1 MAIGDKKHIVAE
13 QPLKADESINLCNVY
28 RCDWEAY
35 EVLSVYSVLSKQ
47 LLAYKVM
54 HKGHADQDEWLSM
67 PFNKK
72 LLVSQTPKVQVVPN
86 QFAQNNV
93 SDQLPF
99 VIDSDLPKDH
109 KHILEG
115 IAQWQ
120 LQKGSGQQLFVWYQ
134 DNQLLV
140 VLFNQKQLQFSNV
153 FAANTEHEVLYFI
166 VAAIQAVQMEQSQL
180 TLTVSY
186 DLWQNTAL
194 INFLKPYFQGADCLR
209 LPYELDAELLD
220 LTAWLMPNELMAQ
233 CE

>member
-1 MAIGDKKHIVAE
+1 
-13 QPLKADESINLCNVY
+13 
-28 RCDWEAY
+28 
-35 EVLSVYSVLSKQ
+35 
-47 LLAYKVM
+47 
-54 HKGHADQDEWLSM
+54 
-67 PFNKK
+67 
-72 LLVSQTPKVQVVPN
+72 
-86 QFAQNNV
+86 
-93 SDQLPF
+93 
-99 VIDSDLPKDH
+99 
-109 KHILEG
+109 
-115 IAQWQ
+115 
-120 LQKGSGQQLFVWYQ
+120 
-134 DNQLLV
+134 
-140 VLFNQKQLQFSNV
+140 LFNQKQLQFSNV